1 VGDFLVMAAT
11 LCQLKSRELLPRDP
25 ALFAEEEDENPAQ
38 RLIRRLIEFERY
50 KCASEEMMLRP
61 QLGRDVFCRPQ
72 GTQAVE
78 RPLCRDVAPMELAEA
93 YGRLLKLR
101 DAPEPTHNIEFET
114 WSLEKA
120 IEWVLETLE
129 QGKSVPLAD
138 LFLSAESRSQRV
150 QTFMAVLEMARMG
163 YADVHQEHH
172 LGAVSVTSMIAREEA
187 DLSMLKEA

>member
-1 VGDFLVMAAT
+1 M
-11 LCQLKSRELLPRDP
+11 
-25 ALFAEEEDENPAQ
+25 
-38 RLIRRLIEFERY
+38 
-50 KCASEEMMLRP
+50 RP
-61 QLGRDVFCRPQ
+61 QLGRDVFSRPQ

-93 YGRLLKLR
+93 YGRLLK
-101 DAPEPTHNIEFET
+101 AKAEPEPTHSVEFET
-114 WSLEKA
+114 WSLERA
-120 IEWVLETLE
+120 IDWVLTTLE

-138 LFLSAESRSQRV
+138 LFLSVESRAQRV

-172 LGAVSVTSMIAREEA
+172 LGSVSVTAMIAREEA